1 MIFMLRAK
9 TKKPSPQTHSKIV
22 FKNMSPQITIKKD
35 YILVEPKA
43 GIEFRE
49 IQQGLAR
56 LYFVEGMPEQNRV
69 WIFREGPKNL
79 SPDDLDRLKRMVT
92 EYYPADASIR
102 KTAIVVTSEQQANLS
117 ESFIKIAEDLPQ
129 EFKVFT
135 NLADAEKWVKE

>member
-1 MIFMLRAK
+1 
-9 TKKPSPQTHSKIV
+9 
-22 FKNMSPQITIKKD
+22 MSPQITIKKD
-35 YILVEPKA
+35 YIL
-43 GIEFRE
+43 IEAKEGADYRE

-79 SPDDLDRLKRMVT
+79 SPEDLDRLKRMVT

-102 KTAIVVTSEQQANLS
+102 KTAIVVTTEQQAALA

-129 EFKVFT
+129 DFRVFSS
-135 NLADAEKWVKE
+135 LADAEKWVKE